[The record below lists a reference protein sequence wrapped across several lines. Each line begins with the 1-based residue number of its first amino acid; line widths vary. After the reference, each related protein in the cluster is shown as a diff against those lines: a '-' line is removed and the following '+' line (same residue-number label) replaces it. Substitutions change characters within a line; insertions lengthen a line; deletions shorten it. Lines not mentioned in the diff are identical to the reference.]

1 MRKKSP
7 IFTAHTFWIE
17 DKTMFFDTHAHLDD
31 KAFDEDRDELI
42 ASFADVGVTRVLN
55 ASCSLPSSYE
65 TVKLCKKY
73 DFIYGACGIHPDAA
87 ESVTEETLLEIR
99 RLLGEERIVA
109 VGETG
114 LDYYYDDVPREA
126 QKKAFESQ
134 AALAA
139 ELSLPI
145 IVHDREAHRDTLDIL
160 RQFPNIRAVYHCFS
174 GSVEYAREI
183 VKLGFYLSFGGAVT
197 FKNARCAPEVIK
209 ALPRERI
216 MLETDCPYMAPVP
229 YRGKRNH
236 PGFVPHIAAKI
247 AEMWETTP
255 EEVGRITTENALK
268 FFRIGDKDE

>member
-17 DKTMFFDTHAHLDD
+17 DKTMLFDTHAHLDD

-55 ASCSLPSSYE
+55 ASCSLTSSYE

-114 LDYYYDDVPREA
+114 LDYYYDDVPREV

-236 PGFVPHIAAKI
+236 PGFVPHIAAKV
-247 AEMWETTP
+247 AELWETTP